1 MQGSAALTAA
11 EREVDL
17 DTCAV
22 IFGEGH
28 DEIVK
33 RLEAFVLPELLEADA
48 DALAVTLR
56 SILALAL
63 AE

>member
-22 IFGEGH
+22 ILGEGH

-33 RLEAFVLPELLEADA
+33 RLEAFELPELLEADA